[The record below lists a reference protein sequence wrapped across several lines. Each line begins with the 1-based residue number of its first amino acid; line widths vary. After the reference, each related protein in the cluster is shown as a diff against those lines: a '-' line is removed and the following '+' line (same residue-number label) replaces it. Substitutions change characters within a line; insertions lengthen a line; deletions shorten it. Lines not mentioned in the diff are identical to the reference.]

1 MATLN
6 LQDIQQKVHD
16 RLDLWKDRKLSLTGR
31 VLVVNT
37 LIESM
42 FVYKLS
48 VLSQMDE
55 EIIARV

>member
-48 VLSQMDE
+48 VLSQMD
-55 EIIARV
+55 

>member
-16 RLDLWKDRKLSLTGR
+16 RLDLWKDRKLLLTGR

-48 VLSQMDE
+48 VLSHLDR